1 MAANVEWI
9 LDQNPGAKIV
19 MWAHNGHVAR
29 QAFAM
34 GAYLNKKFGKD
45 HLPIGFAT
53 AKGEYQAIGPKGGL
67 SKHPLKAPPA
77 DSFEAAF
84 QRAGIP
90 RFLLDLRSVEADA
103 WLAGSRPFRMIGA
116 VAMDQQFQ
124 SVKLPKQFDA
134 VIYIEETTAAKP
146 IKEF

>member
-1 MAANVEWI
+1 
-9 LDQNPGAKIV
+9 
-19 MWAHNGHVAR
+19 
-29 QAFAM
+29 
-34 GAYLNKKFGKD
+34 
-45 HLPIGFAT
+45 
-53 AKGEYQAIGPKGGL
+53 
-67 SKHPLKAPPA
+67 
-77 DSFEAAF
+77 
-84 QRAGIP
+84 
-90 RFLLDLRSVEADA
+90 VEADA